1 MMSERLIKGAS
12 CHACTI
18 GNAAL
23 HKEIC
28 ILLRRFSFH
37 FALIMKAELLY
48 EENMARCD
56 LTPIHKNMPKKV
68 FFAYIFLHLVYFLL
82 LFSCQNDNINMKH

>member
-1 MMSERLIKGAS
+1 MMSEMLIKGAS

-48 EENMARCD
+48 KENMARCD
-56 LTPIHKNMPKKV
+56 LTPIHKKTPKK
-68 FFAYIFLHLVYFLL
+68 FFFTHRTFFFTWSILGFIYY
-82 LFSCQNDNINMKH
+82 